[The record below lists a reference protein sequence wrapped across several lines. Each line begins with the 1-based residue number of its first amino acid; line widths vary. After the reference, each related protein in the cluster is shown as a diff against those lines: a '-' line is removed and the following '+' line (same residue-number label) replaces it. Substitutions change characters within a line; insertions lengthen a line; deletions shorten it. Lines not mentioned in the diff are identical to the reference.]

1 MSRRLVQAWVLV
13 VLATLTTR
21 AQIPYSRDLVPG
33 QGIIFDNKPL
43 TPLGRVGL
51 YRQWYA
57 AVPLAGAE
65 RLIEIS
71 MAKGLLFAQTD
82 DGNFYTY
89 DAETGQLL
97 WMASLGRRA
106 RDAQPAAA
114 NSSLVFVASANF
126 LFALDRATGRPVWTE
141 NLSLAPSS
149 PVACDEDEVMV
160 GLSTGQVVAFRST
173 DKYPLWNWQTNGP
186 VISRPV
192 PAGQV
197 VAFGSH
203 DGRVYV
209 ALESPPM
216 MLYRIATGGEIDAP
230 LGTYGT
236 RLLLIPSADK
246 NVYAV
251 DLFTAN
257 VVWTFSSGAPVL
269 QKPLVSDN
277 DVYVV
282 NKAGILSALDVNEYP
297 RTGTSRWSIPIH
309 GGNLLAISGTRI
321 YLKSPDGDLFLIDR
335 AKGTI
340 LADPRATYQRAGLN
354 LREYVLAPTNELN
367 DRMYF
372 ATPSGLVICLRE
384 IGQTQPRPLRDP
396 KTPPFGFVS
405 PVGSETT
412 P

>member
-114 NSSLVFVASANF
+114 NSSLVFVASADF
-126 LFALDRATGRPVWTE
+126 LFAPDRATGRPVWTE

-282 NKAGILSALDVNEYP
+282 NKAGILTRS
-297 RTGTSRWSIPIH
+297 TSMNTPAPA
-309 GGNLLAISGTRI
+309 LLAGAYRST
-321 YLKSPDGDLFLIDR
+321 
-335 AKGTI
+335 A
-340 LADPRATYQRAGLN
+340 ATCSRSAG
-354 LREYVLAPTNELN
+354 REST
-367 DRMYF
+367 
-372 ATPSGLVICLRE
+372 
-384 IGQTQPRPLRDP
+384 
-396 KTPPFGFVS
+396 
-405 PVGSETT
+405 
-412 P
+412 